1 MSKIENKI
9 EANDRSIL
17 EVLDK
22 KKYTVDYFQREYSW
36 KQKHIDQLVTDLA
49 SAFLANYE
57 VQHERTEVENY
68 NTYYLG
74 PFVLSEKD
82 GQRSIIDGQQRLTSL
97 TLLMIYLHNLQDS
110 FGLNETI
117 ESMIFS
123 EKFGEKSFNITVEE
137 RVPCLRSLFEQG
149 AYQPTDDD
157 DASTRN
163 MAARY
168 EDIANAFP
176 KEIDAQAFPY
186 FIDWLKEQVV
196 LVEII
201 AYSDDNAYTV
211 FETMN
216 DRGLNLTSTEMLK
229 GYVLSRFKGN
239 KERHSANDL
248 WKRSMQD
255 LHAFDKD
262 EDQRFFQAWL
272 RGQFAETIRQSKA
285 GSTNEDFEKIGTRFH
300 SWFRENLHLMQLRAE
315 SSAQFVNFIEKD
327 FKFFHSV
334 YLKIRKAEQTF
345 NPELEHLYYIPRW
358 GIADSLRYPLL
369 LAPLLPED
377 SPEVVERKLNLVAK
391 FIEIYAVR
399 RSVNFRKFGGSS
411 IRYSMCSL
419 VKEIRR
425 KSVDDL
431 EQILAQQIGSMN
443 ETWDGMN
450 SFRMHGQNKRF
461 VKFLLSRI
469 SGFIDTQAGQSTD
482 FVDYYENPN
491 AKPFEIEHIWANKF
505 AQHRDEFDQEHEFLE
520 YRNGIGGL
528 VLLPQGTNQSYN
540 DAPYKTKL
548 PHYVKENLLVKS
560 LHELTYQN
568 NPNFVKM
575 AQELKLPFQAH
586 SEFKKADIDA
596 RQKLYRAICE
606 RIWEFKAPDAVTVN
620 LRLHS

>member
-36 KQKHIDQLVTDLA
+36 EQKHIEQLVTDLA

-57 VQHERTEVENY
+57 ATHERTEVENY

-97 TLLMIYLHNLQDS
+97 TLFMIYLHNLQAS
-110 FGLNETI
+110 FGVCENI

-123 EKFGEKSFNITVEE
+123 EKYGEKSFNITVEE
-137 RVPCLRSLFEQG
+137 RVPCLQSLFDSG
-149 AYQPTDDD
+149 FYNPTDGD

-168 EDIANAFP
+168 EDIGNAFP
-176 KEIDAQAFPY
+176 KEINAQAFPY

-229 GYVLSRFKGN
+229 GYVLSRFKGD

-248 WKRSMQD
+248 WKRSMQE
-255 LHAFDKD
+255 LHQFDKD

-272 RGQFAETIRQSKA
+272 RGQYAETIRASKA

-300 SWFRENLHLMQLRAE
+300 SWFRENLHLMQLSAE
-315 SSAQFVNFIEKD
+315 SSSQFVDFIKRD

-334 YLKIRKAEQTF
+334 YLKIREAEQTF
-345 NPELEHLYYIPRW
+345 NSELEHLYYIPRW

-369 LAPLLPED
+369 LAPLMADD
-377 SPEVVERKLNLVAK
+377 SVEVVEQKLNLVGK
-391 FIEIYAVR
+391 YIEIFAVR
-399 RSVNFRKFGGSS
+399 RSVNFRNFGASS
-411 IRYSMCSL
+411 IRYTMYSL

-425 KSVDDL
+425 KSVEEL
-431 EQILAQQIGSMN
+431 RAILSKQVAAMS
-443 ETWDGMN
+443 ETWNGVS
-450 SFRMHGQNKRF
+450 SFRLHGQNGRF

-469 SGFIDTQAGQSTD
+469 SGYIDGQSGQSTD

-520 YRNGIGGL
+520 YRNSIGDL
-528 VLLPQGTNQSYN
+528 VLLPRGTNQSYN
-540 DAPYKTKL
+540 DAPYATKL

-560 LHELTYQN
+560 LHELTYKN

-575 AQELKLPFQAH
+575 AEELGLPFQAH
-586 SEFKKADIDA
+586 PEFNKADIKA
-596 RQKLYRAICE
+596 RQELYRVICE
-606 RIWEFKAPDAVTVN
+606 RIWAFDADEAVS
-620 LRLHS
+620 L

>member
-36 KQKHIDQLVTDLA
+36 EQKHIEQLVTDLA

-57 VQHERTEVENY
+57 ATHERTEVENY

-82 GQRSIIDGQQRLTSL
+82 GKRSIIDGQQRLTSL
-97 TLLMIYLHNLQDS
+97 TLFMIYLHNLQAS
-110 FGLNETI
+110 LGLSENI

-123 EKFGEKSFNITVEE
+123 EKFGKKSFNITVEE
-137 RVPCLRSLFEQG
+137 RVPCLQSLFDSG
-149 AYQPTDDD
+149 FYNPTDGD

-168 EDIANAFP
+168 EDIGNAFP
-176 KEIDAQAFPY
+176 KEINAQAFPY

-229 GYVLSRFKGN
+229 GYVLSRFKGD

-248 WKRSMQD
+248 WKRSMQE
-255 LHAFDKD
+255 LHQFDKD

-272 RGQFAETIRQSKA
+272 RGQYAETIRASKA

-300 SWFRENLHLMQLRAE
+300 SWFRENLHLMQLSAE
-315 SSAQFVNFIEKD
+315 SSSQFVDFIKRD

-334 YLKIRKAEQTF
+334 YLKIREAEQTF
-345 NPELEHLYYIPRW
+345 NSELEHLYYIPRW

-369 LAPLLPED
+369 LAPLMADD
-377 SPEVVERKLNLVAK
+377 SVEVVEQKLNLVGK
-391 FIEIYAVR
+391 YIEIFAVR
-399 RSVNFRKFGGSS
+399 RSVNFRNFGASS
-411 IRYSMCSL
+411 IRYTMYSL

-425 KSVDDL
+425 KSVEEL
-431 EQILAQQIGSMN
+431 RAILSKQVAAMS
-443 ETWDGMN
+443 ETWNGVS
-450 SFRMHGQNKRF
+450 SFRLHGQNGRF

-469 SGFIDTQAGQSTD
+469 SGFIDKEAGQSTD

-520 YRNGIGGL
+520 CRNSIGDL
-528 VLLPQGTNQSYN
+528 VLLPRGTNQSYN
-540 DAPYKTKL
+540 DAPYATKL

-560 LHELTYQN
+560 LHELTYKN

-575 AQELKLPFQAH
+575 AEELGLPFQAH
-586 SEFKKADIDA
+586 PEFNKADIKA
-596 RQKLYRAICE
+596 RQELYRVICE
-606 RIWEFKAPDAVTVN
+606 RIWAFDADEAVS
-620 LRLHS
+620 L

>member
-9 EANDRSIL
+9 EANNRSIL

-36 KQKHIDQLVTDLA
+36 EQKHIEQLVTDLA

-57 VQHERTEVENY
+57 RTHERTEVENY

-97 TLLMIYLHNLQDS
+97 TLFMIYLHNLQAS
-110 FGLNETI
+110 MGLSETI

-123 EKFGEKSFNITVEE
+123 EKFGKKSFNITVEE
-137 RVPCLRSLFEQG
+137 RVPCLQSLFETG
-149 AYQPTDDD
+149 TYEPSNDD

-168 EDIANAFP
+168 EDIGTAFP

-229 GYVLSRFKGN
+229 GYVLSRFKGHR
-239 KERHSANDL
+239 ERHSANNL
-248 WKRSMQD
+248 WKRSMQE

-300 SWFRENLHLMQLRAE
+300 SWFRENLHLMDLSAE
-315 SSAQFVNFIEKD
+315 SSAQFVAFIEQD

-334 YLKIRKAEQTF
+334 YLQIRQAEQDF
-345 NPELEHLYYIPRW
+345 KPELEHLYYIPRW

-369 LAPLLPED
+369 LAPLLPGD

-391 FIEIYAVR
+391 YLELFAVR
-399 RSVNFRKFGGSS
+399 RSLNFRNFGASS
-411 IRYSMCSL
+411 IRYTMYSL

-425 KSVDDL
+425 KSVEEL
-431 EQILAQQIGSMN
+431 EQILARQIDTMQ
-443 ETWDGMN
+443 ETWEGMKT
-450 SFRMHGQNKRF
+450 FRMHGQNKRF

-469 SGFIDTQAGQSTD
+469 SGFIDRQAGQSTD

-505 AQHRDEFDQEHEFLE
+505 TQHRDEFEQERAFDEQ
-520 YRNGIGGL
+520 RNRIGDL
-528 VLLPQGTNQSYN
+528 VLLPRGTNQSYS
-540 DAPYKTKL
+540 DAPYATKL

-560 LHELTYQN
+560 LHALTYQN

-575 AQELKLPFQAH
+575 AKELKLPFQAH
-586 SEFKKADIDA
+586 PEFKQADIEA
-596 RQKLYRAICE
+596 RQQLYQVICE
-606 RIWEFKAPDAVTVN
+606 RIWAFENPEAVTV
-620 LRLHS
+620 

>member
-36 KQKHIDQLVTDLA
+36 EQKHIEQLVTDLA

-57 VQHERTEVENY
+57 ATHERTEVENY

-97 TLLMIYLHNLQDS
+97 TLFMIYLHNLQAS
-110 FGLNETI
+110 LGLSENI

-123 EKFGEKSFNITVEE
+123 EKFGKKSFNITVEE
-137 RVPCLRSLFEQG
+137 RVPCLQSLFDTG
-149 AYQPTDDD
+149 FYNPADGD

-168 EDIANAFP
+168 EDIGNAFP
-176 KEIDAQAFPY
+176 KEINVEAFPY

-229 GYVLSRFKGN
+229 GYVLSRFKGD

-248 WKRSMQD
+248 WKRSMQE
-255 LHAFDKD
+255 LHQFDKD

-272 RGQFAETIRQSKA
+272 RGQYAETIRASKA

-300 SWFRENLHLMQLRAE
+300 SWFRENLHLMQLSAE
-315 SSAQFVNFIEKD
+315 SSSQFVDFIKRD

-334 YLKIRKAEQTF
+334 YLKIREAEQTF
-345 NPELEHLYYIPRW
+345 NSELEHLYYIPRW

-369 LAPLLPED
+369 LAPLMADD
-377 SPEVVERKLNLVAK
+377 SVEVVEQKLNLVGK
-391 FIEIYAVR
+391 YIEIFAVR
-399 RSVNFRKFGGSS
+399 RSVNFRNFGASS
-411 IRYSMCSL
+411 IRYTMYSL

-425 KSVDDL
+425 KSVEEL
-431 EQILAQQIGSMN
+431 RAILSKQVAAMS
-443 ETWDGMN
+443 ETWNGVS
-450 SFRMHGQNKRF
+450 SFRLHGQNGRF

-469 SGFIDTQAGQSTD
+469 SGFIDKEAGQSTD

-520 YRNGIGGL
+520 YRNSIGDL
-528 VLLPQGTNQSYN
+528 VLLPRGTNQSYN
-540 DAPYKTKL
+540 DAPYATKL

-560 LHELTYQN
+560 LHELTYKN
-568 NPNFVKM
+568 NPNFVKI
-575 AQELKLPFQAH
+575 AEELGLPFQAH
-586 SEFKKADIDA
+586 PEFNKADIKA
-596 RQKLYRAICE
+596 RQELYRVICE
-606 RIWEFKAPDAVTVN
+606 RIWAFDADEAVS
-620 LRLHS
+620 L

>member
-36 KQKHIDQLVTDLA
+36 EQKHIEQLVTDLA

-57 VQHERTEVENY
+57 ATHERTEVENY

-97 TLLMIYLHNLQDS
+97 TLFMIYLHNLQAS
-110 FGLNETI
+110 FGVCENI

-123 EKFGEKSFNITVEE
+123 EKYGEKSFNITVEE
-137 RVPCLRSLFEQG
+137 RVPCLRSLFDAG
-149 AYQPTDDD
+149 AYNPTDGD
-157 DASTRN
+157 DASTSN
-163 MAARY
+163 MVARY
-168 EDIANAFP
+168 EDIGNAFP
-176 KEIDAQAFPY
+176 KEINAQAFPY

-248 WKRSMQD
+248 WKRSMQE

-272 RGQFAETIRQSKA
+272 RGQFAETIRASKA

-300 SWFRENLHLMQLRAE
+300 SWFRENLHLMQLSAE
-315 SSAQFVNFIEKD
+315 SSSQFVDFIKSD

-334 YLKIRKAEQTF
+334 YLKIREAEQAF

-369 LAPLLPED
+369 LAPLLADD
-377 SPEVVERKLNLVAK
+377 SAEIVEQKLNLVGK
-391 FIEIYAVR
+391 YIEIFAVR
-399 RSVNFRKFGGSS
+399 RSVNFRNFGASS
-411 IRYSMCSL
+411 IRYTMYSL

-425 KSVDDL
+425 KSVEEL
-431 EQILAQQIGSMN
+431 RAILAKQLAAMS
-443 ETWDGMN
+443 ETWGGMK
-450 SFRMHGQNKRF
+450 SFRLHGQNRRF

-469 SGFIDTQAGQSTD
+469 SGYIDGQSGQPSD

-505 AQHRDEFDQEHEFLE
+505 AQHRDEFEQEHEFLE
-520 YRNGIGGL
+520 CRNGIGDL
-528 VLLPQGTNQSYN
+528 VLLPRGTNQSYS
-540 DAPYKTKL
+540 DAPYTTKL

-586 SEFKKADIDA
+586 PEFKKADIEA
-596 RQKLYRAICE
+596 RHKLYQVICE
-606 RIWEFKAPDAVTVN
+606 RIWAFDEHDGREPHD
-620 LRLHS
+620 

>member
-36 KQKHIDQLVTDLA
+36 EQKHIEQLVTDLA

-57 VQHERTEVENY
+57 ATHERTEVENY

-97 TLLMIYLHNLQDS
+97 TLFMIYLHNLQAS
-110 FGLNETI
+110 LGLSENI

-123 EKFGEKSFNITVEE
+123 EKFGKKSFNITVEE
-137 RVPCLRSLFEQG
+137 RVPCLQSLFDSG
-149 AYQPTDDD
+149 FYNPTDGD

-168 EDIANAFP
+168 EDIGNAFP
-176 KEIDAQAFPY
+176 KEINAEAFPY

-229 GYVLSRFKGN
+229 GYVLSRFKGD

-248 WKRSMQD
+248 WKRSMQE
-255 LHAFDKD
+255 LHQFDKD

-272 RGQFAETIRQSKA
+272 RGQYAETIRASKA

-300 SWFRENLHLMQLRAE
+300 SWFRENLHLMQLSAE
-315 SSAQFVNFIEKD
+315 SSSQFVDFIKRD

-334 YLKIRKAEQTF
+334 YLKIREAEQTF
-345 NPELEHLYYIPRW
+345 NSELEHLYYIPRW

-369 LAPLLPED
+369 LAPLMADD
-377 SPEVVERKLNLVAK
+377 SVEVVEQKLNLVGK
-391 FIEIYAVR
+391 YIEIFAVR
-399 RSVNFRKFGGSS
+399 RSVNFRNFGASS
-411 IRYSMCSL
+411 IRYTMYSL

-425 KSVDDL
+425 KSVEEL
-431 EQILAQQIGSMN
+431 RAILSKQVAAMS
-443 ETWDGMN
+443 ETWNGVS
-450 SFRMHGQNKRF
+450 SFRLHGQNGRF

-469 SGFIDTQAGQSTD
+469 SGFIDKEAGQSTD

-520 YRNGIGGL
+520 CRNSIGDL
-528 VLLPQGTNQSYN
+528 VLLPRGTNQSYN
-540 DAPYKTKL
+540 DAPYATKL

-560 LHELTYQN
+560 LHELTYKN

-575 AQELKLPFQAH
+575 AEELGLPFQAH
-586 SEFKKADIDA
+586 PEFNKADIKA
-596 RQKLYRAICE
+596 RQELYRVICE
-606 RIWEFKAPDAVTVN
+606 RIWAFDADEAVS
-620 LRLHS
+620 L

>member
-1 MSKIENKI
+1 MSNIENKI

-36 KQKHIDQLVTDLA
+36 EQKHIEQLVTDLA

-97 TLLMIYLHNLQDS
+97 TLFMIYLHNLQAS
-110 FGLNETI
+110 MELNENI

-123 EKFGEKSFNITVEE
+123 EKFGKKSFNITVEE
-137 RVPCLRSLFEQG
+137 RVPCLQSLFETG
-149 AYQPTDDD
+149 AYWPTDQD

-168 EDIANAFP
+168 EDIGNAFP
-176 KEIDAQAFPY
+176 KEINAQAFPY

-248 WKRSMQD
+248 WKRSMQE

-272 RGQFAETIRQSKA
+272 RGQFAETIRASKA

-300 SWFRENLHLMQLRAE
+300 SWFRENLHLMQLSAE
-315 SSAQFVNFIEKD
+315 SSSQFVDFIKSD

-334 YLKIRKAEQTF
+334 YLKIREAEQAF

-369 LAPLLPED
+369 LAPLLADD
-377 SPEVVERKLNLVAK
+377 SAEIVEQKLNLVGK
-391 FIEIYAVR
+391 YIEIFAVR
-399 RSVNFRKFGGSS
+399 RSVNFRNFGASS
-411 IRYSMCSL
+411 IRYTMYSL

-425 KSVDDL
+425 KSVEEL
-431 EQILAQQIGSMN
+431 RAILAKQLAAMS
-443 ETWDGMN
+443 ETWGGMK
-450 SFRMHGQNKRF
+450 SFRLHGQNRRF

-469 SGFIDTQAGQSTD
+469 SGYIDGQSGQPSD

-505 AQHRDEFDQEHEFLE
+505 AQHRDEFEQEHEFLE
-520 YRNGIGGL
+520 CRNGIGDL
-528 VLLPQGTNQSYN
+528 VLLPRGTNQSYS
-540 DAPYKTKL
+540 DAPYTTKL

-586 SEFKKADIDA
+586 PEFKKADIEA
-596 RQKLYRAICE
+596 RHKLYQVICE
-606 RIWEFKAPDAVTVN
+606 RIWAFDEHDGREPHD
-620 LRLHS
+620 

>member
-36 KQKHIDQLVTDLA
+36 EQKHIEQLVTDLA

-57 VQHERTEVENY
+57 ATHERTEVENY

-82 GQRSIIDGQQRLTSL
+82 GKRSIIDGQQRLTSL
-97 TLLMIYLHNLQDS
+97 TLFIIYLHNLQAS
-110 FGLNETI
+110 LGLSENI

-123 EKFGEKSFNITVEE
+123 EKFGKKSFNITVEE
-137 RVPCLRSLFEQG
+137 RVPCLQSLFDSG
-149 AYQPTDDD
+149 FYNPTDGD

-168 EDIANAFP
+168 EDIGNAFP
-176 KEIDAQAFPY
+176 KEINVEAFPY

-229 GYVLSRFKGN
+229 GYVLSRFKGD

-248 WKRSMQD
+248 WKRSMQE
-255 LHAFDKD
+255 LHQFDKD

-272 RGQFAETIRQSKA
+272 RGQYAETIRASKA

-300 SWFRENLHLMQLRAE
+300 SWFRENLHLMQLSAE
-315 SSAQFVNFIEKD
+315 SSSQFVDFIKRD

-334 YLKIRKAEQTF
+334 YLKIREAEQTF
-345 NPELEHLYYIPRW
+345 NSELEHLYYIPRW

-369 LAPLLPED
+369 LAPLMADD
-377 SPEVVERKLNLVAK
+377 SVEVVEQKLNLVGK
-391 FIEIYAVR
+391 YIEIFAVR
-399 RSVNFRKFGGSS
+399 RSVNFRNFGASS
-411 IRYSMCSL
+411 IRYTMYSL

-425 KSVDDL
+425 KSVEEL
-431 EQILAQQIGSMN
+431 RAILSKQVAAMS
-443 ETWDGMN
+443 ETWNGVS
-450 SFRMHGQNKRF
+450 SFRLHGQNGRF

-469 SGFIDTQAGQSTD
+469 SGFIDKEAGQSTD

-520 YRNGIGGL
+520 CRNSIGDL
-528 VLLPQGTNQSYN
+528 VLLPRGTNQSYN
-540 DAPYKTKL
+540 DAPYATKL

-560 LHELTYQN
+560 LHELTYKN

-575 AQELKLPFQAH
+575 AEELGLPFQAH
-586 SEFKKADIDA
+586 PEFNKADIKA
-596 RQKLYRAICE
+596 RQELYRVICE
-606 RIWEFKAPDAVTVN
+606 RIWAFDADEAVS
-620 LRLHS
+620 L

>member
-36 KQKHIDQLVTDLA
+36 KQKHIEQLVTDLA

-57 VQHERTEVENY
+57 AAHERTEVENY

-97 TLLMIYLHNLQDS
+97 TLFMIYLHNLQAS
-110 FGLNETI
+110 LGLSENI

-123 EKFGEKSFNITVEE
+123 EKFGKKSFNITVEE
-137 RVPCLRSLFEQG
+137 RVPCLQSLFDTG
-149 AYQPTDDD
+149 FYNPADGD

-168 EDIANAFP
+168 EDIGNAFP
-176 KEIDAQAFPY
+176 KEINAQAFPY

-229 GYVLSRFKGN
+229 GYVLSRFKGD

-248 WKRSMQD
+248 WKRSMQE
-255 LHAFDKD
+255 LHQFDKD

-272 RGQFAETIRQSKA
+272 RGQYAETIRASKA

-300 SWFRENLHLMQLRAE
+300 SWFRENLHLMQLSAE
-315 SSAQFVNFIEKD
+315 SSSQFVDFIKRD

-334 YLKIRKAEQTF
+334 YLKIREAEQTF
-345 NPELEHLYYIPRW
+345 NSELEHLYYIPRW

-369 LAPLLPED
+369 LAPLMADD
-377 SPEVVERKLNLVAK
+377 SVEVVEQKLNLVGK
-391 FIEIYAVR
+391 YIEIFAVR
-399 RSVNFRKFGGSS
+399 RSVNFRNFGASS
-411 IRYSMCSL
+411 IRYTMYSL

-425 KSVDDL
+425 KSVEEL
-431 EQILAQQIGSMN
+431 RAILSKQVAAMS
-443 ETWDGMN
+443 ETWNGVS
-450 SFRMHGQNKRF
+450 SFRLHGQNGRF

-469 SGFIDTQAGQSTD
+469 SGYIDGQSGQSTD

-520 YRNGIGGL
+520 YRNSIGDL
-528 VLLPQGTNQSYN
+528 VLLPRGTNQSYN
-540 DAPYKTKL
+540 DAPYATKL

-560 LHELTYQN
+560 LHELTYKN

-575 AQELKLPFQAH
+575 AEELGLPFQAH
-586 SEFKKADIDA
+586 PEFNKADIKA
-596 RQKLYRAICE
+596 RQELYRVICE
-606 RIWEFKAPDAVTVN
+606 RIWAFDADEAVS
-620 LRLHS
+620 L

>member
-36 KQKHIDQLVTDLA
+36 EQKHIEQLVTDLA

-57 VQHERTEVENY
+57 AAHERTEVENY

-97 TLLMIYLHNLQDS
+97 TLFMIYLHNLQAS
-110 FGLNETI
+110 LGLSENI

-123 EKFGEKSFNITVEE
+123 EKFGKKSFNITVEE
-137 RVPCLRSLFEQG
+137 RVPCLQSLFDSG
-149 AYQPTDDD
+149 FYNPTDGD

-168 EDIANAFP
+168 EDIGNAFP
-176 KEIDAQAFPY
+176 KEINAEAFPY

-229 GYVLSRFKGN
+229 GYVLSRFKGD

-248 WKRSMQD
+248 WKRSMQE
-255 LHAFDKD
+255 LHQFDKD

-272 RGQFAETIRQSKA
+272 RGQYAETIRASKA

-300 SWFRENLHLMQLRAE
+300 SWFRENLHLMQLSAE
-315 SSAQFVNFIEKD
+315 SSSQFVDFIKRD
-327 FKFFHSV
+327 FKLFHSV
-334 YLKIRKAEQTF
+334 YLKIREAEQTF
-345 NPELEHLYYIPRW
+345 NSELEHLYYIPRW

-369 LAPLLPED
+369 LAPLMADD
-377 SPEVVERKLNLVAK
+377 SVEVVEQKLNLVGK
-391 FIEIYAVR
+391 YIEIFAVR
-399 RSVNFRKFGGSS
+399 RSVNFRNFGASS
-411 IRYSMCSL
+411 IRYTMYSL

-425 KSVDDL
+425 KSVEEL
-431 EQILAQQIGSMN
+431 RAILSKQVAAMS
-443 ETWDGMN
+443 ETWNGVS
-450 SFRMHGQNKRF
+450 SFRLHGQNGRF

-469 SGFIDTQAGQSTD
+469 SGYIDGQSGQSTD

-520 YRNGIGGL
+520 YRNSIGDL
-528 VLLPQGTNQSYN
+528 VLLPRGTNQSYN
-540 DAPYKTKL
+540 DAPYATKL

-560 LHELTYQN
+560 LHELTYKN

-575 AQELKLPFQAH
+575 AEELGLPFQAH
-586 SEFKKADIDA
+586 PEFNKADIKA
-596 RQKLYRAICE
+596 RQELYRVICE
-606 RIWEFKAPDAVTVN
+606 RIWAFDADEAVS
-620 LRLHS
+620 L

>member
-36 KQKHIDQLVTDLA
+36 EQKHIEQLVTDLA
-49 SAFLANYE
+49 SAFLASYE
-57 VQHERTEVENY
+57 TAHERTEVENY

-82 GQRSIIDGQQRLTSL
+82 GRRSIIDGQQRLTSL
-97 TLLMIYLHNLQDS
+97 TLFMIYLHNLQAS
-110 FGLNETI
+110 LGLSENI

-123 EKFGEKSFNITVEE
+123 ERFGKKSFNITVEE
-137 RVPCLRSLFEQG
+137 RVPCLQSLFDTG
-149 AYQPTDDD
+149 AYYPTNGD

-163 MAARY
+163 MAERY

-176 KEIDAQAFPY
+176 KEINARAFPY

-239 KERHSANDL
+239 QERHSANDL
-248 WKRSMQD
+248 WKRSMQE
-255 LHAFDKD
+255 LHQYDKD

-272 RGQFAETIRQSKA
+272 RGQYAETIRASKA

-300 SWFRENLHLMQLRAE
+300 SWFRENLRLMNLTSE
-315 SSAQFVNFIEKD
+315 SSSKFVEFIDKD
-327 FKFFHSV
+327 FQFFHSV
-334 YLKIRKAEQTF
+334 YLKIREAEQAF

-358 GIADSLRYPLL
+358 GFADSLRYPLL

-377 SPEVVERKLNLVAK
+377 SPEIVEKKLNLVAK
-391 FIEIYAVR
+391 YIEIFAVR
-399 RSVNFRKFGGSS
+399 RSVNFRTFGASS
-411 IRYSMCSL
+411 IRYTMYSL

-425 KSVDDL
+425 KSVEEL
-431 EQILAQQIGSMN
+431 ETVLTQEIAKMK
-443 ETWDGMN
+443 ETWDGMS
-450 SFRMHGQNKRF
+450 SFRLHGQNGRF

-469 SGFIDTQAGQSTD
+469 SGYVDQQSGHTTD

-520 YRNGIGGL
+520 CRNGIGDL
-528 VLLPQGTNQSYN
+528 VLLPKGTNQSYN
-540 DAPYKTKL
+540 DAPYAIKQ
-548 PHYVKENLLVKS
+548 PHYVKENLLVQS
-560 LHELTYQN
+560 LHELTYQK

-575 AQELKLPFQAH
+575 AQNLKLPFQAH
-586 SEFKKADIDA
+586 PEFKKADIEA
-596 RQKLYRAICE
+596 RQKLYQVICE
-606 RIWEFKAPDAVTVN
+606 RIWAFEDPVAVTEWK
-620 LRLHS
+620 LS

>member
-1 MSKIENKI
+1 MSKIQNKI

-36 KQKHIDQLVTDLA
+36 EQKHIEQLVTDLA

-57 VQHERTEVENY
+57 VTHERTEVENY

-97 TLLMIYLHNLQDS
+97 TLFMIYLHNLQAS
-110 FGLNETI
+110 LELSENI

-123 EKFGEKSFNITVEE
+123 EKFGKKSFNITVEE
-137 RVPCLRSLFEQG
+137 RVPCLQSLFDSG
-149 AYQPTDDD
+149 FYNPTDGD

-168 EDIANAFP
+168 EDIGNAFP
-176 KEIDAQAFPY
+176 KEINAEAFPY

-229 GYVLSRFKGN
+229 GYVLSRFKGD

-248 WKRSMQD
+248 WKGSMQE
-255 LHAFDKD
+255 LHQFDKD

-272 RGQFAETIRQSKA
+272 RGQYAETIRASKA

-300 SWFRENLHLMQLRAE
+300 SWFRENLNLMNLSAE
-315 SSAQFVNFIEKD
+315 SSSQFVDFIKCD

-334 YLKIRKAEQTF
+334 YLKIREAEQTF
-345 NPELEHLYYIPRW
+345 NSELEHLYYIPRW

-369 LAPLLPED
+369 LAPLMADD
-377 SPEVVERKLNLVAK
+377 SVEVVEQKLNLVGK
-391 FIEIYAVR
+391 YIEIFAVR
-399 RSVNFRKFGGSS
+399 RSVNFRNFGASS
-411 IRYSMCSL
+411 IRYTMYSL

-425 KSVDDL
+425 KSVEEL
-431 EQILAQQIGSMN
+431 KAILSKQVAAMS
-443 ETWDGMN
+443 ETWDGMI
-450 SFRMHGQNKRF
+450 SFRLHGQNGRF

-469 SGFIDTQAGQSTD
+469 SGFIDKEAGQSTD

-520 YRNGIGGL
+520 YRNSIGDL
-528 VLLPQGTNQSYN
+528 VLLPRGTNQSYN
-540 DAPYKTKL
+540 DAPYATKL

-560 LHELTYQN
+560 LHELTYKN

-575 AQELKLPFQAH
+575 TEELGLPFQAH
-586 SEFKKADIDA
+586 PEFQKADIEA
-596 RQKLYRAICE
+596 RQELYRVICE
-606 RIWEFKAPDAVTVN
+606 RIWAFDAKEAVS
-620 LRLHS
+620 L

>member
-36 KQKHIDQLVTDLA
+36 EQKHIEQLVTDLA

-57 VQHERTEVENY
+57 AAHERTEVENY

-97 TLLMIYLHNLQDS
+97 TLFMIYLHNLQAS
-110 FGLNETI
+110 LGLSENI

-123 EKFGEKSFNITVEE
+123 EKFGKKSFNITVEE
-137 RVPCLRSLFEQG
+137 RVPCLQSLFDSG
-149 AYQPTDDD
+149 FYNPTDGD

-168 EDIANAFP
+168 EDIGNAFP
-176 KEIDAQAFPY
+176 KEINAQAFPY

-229 GYVLSRFKGN
+229 GYVLSRFKGD

-248 WKRSMQD
+248 WKRSMQE
-255 LHAFDKD
+255 LHQFDKD

-272 RGQFAETIRQSKA
+272 RGQYAETIRASKA

-300 SWFRENLHLMQLRAE
+300 SWFRENLHLMQLSAE
-315 SSAQFVNFIEKD
+315 SSSQFVDFIKRD

-334 YLKIRKAEQTF
+334 YLKIREAEQTF
-345 NPELEHLYYIPRW
+345 NSELEHLYYIPRW

-369 LAPLLPED
+369 LAPLMADD
-377 SPEVVERKLNLVAK
+377 SVEVVEQKLNLVGK
-391 FIEIYAVR
+391 YIEIFAVR
-399 RSVNFRKFGGSS
+399 RSVNFRNFGASS
-411 IRYSMCSL
+411 IRYTMYSL

-425 KSVDDL
+425 KSVEEL
-431 EQILAQQIGSMN
+431 RAILSKQVAAMS
-443 ETWDGMN
+443 ETWNGVS
-450 SFRMHGQNKRF
+450 SFRLHGQNGRF

-469 SGFIDTQAGQSTD
+469 SGYIDGQSGQSTD

-520 YRNGIGGL
+520 YRNSIGDL
-528 VLLPQGTNQSYN
+528 VLLPRGTNQSYN
-540 DAPYKTKL
+540 DAPYATKL

-560 LHELTYQN
+560 LHELTYKN

-575 AQELKLPFQAH
+575 AEELGLPFQAH
-586 SEFKKADIDA
+586 PEFNKADIKA
-596 RQKLYRAICE
+596 RQELYRVICE
-606 RIWEFKAPDAVTVN
+606 RIWAFDADEAVS
-620 LRLHS
+620 L

>member
-36 KQKHIDQLVTDLA
+36 EQKHIEQLVTDLA

-57 VQHERTEVENY
+57 ATHERTEVENY

-97 TLLMIYLHNLQDS
+97 TLFMIYLHNLQAS
-110 FGLNETI
+110 FGVCENI

-123 EKFGEKSFNITVEE
+123 EKYGEKSFNITVEE
-137 RVPCLRSLFEQG
+137 RVPCLQSLFDSG
-149 AYQPTDDD
+149 FYNPTDGD

-168 EDIANAFP
+168 EDIGNAFP
-176 KEIDAQAFPY
+176 KEINAQAFPY

-229 GYVLSRFKGN
+229 GYVLSRFKGD

-248 WKRSMQD
+248 WKRSMQE
-255 LHAFDKD
+255 LHQFDKD

-272 RGQFAETIRQSKA
+272 RGQYAETIRASKA

-300 SWFRENLHLMQLRAE
+300 SWFRENLHLMQLSAE
-315 SSAQFVNFIEKD
+315 SSSQFVDFIKRD

-334 YLKIRKAEQTF
+334 YLKIREAEQTF
-345 NPELEHLYYIPRW
+345 NSELEHLYYIPRW

-369 LAPLLPED
+369 LAPLMADD
-377 SPEVVERKLNLVAK
+377 SVEVVEQKLNLVGK
-391 FIEIYAVR
+391 YIEIFAVR
-399 RSVNFRKFGGSS
+399 RSVNFRNFGASS
-411 IRYSMCSL
+411 IRYTMYSL

-425 KSVDDL
+425 KSVEEL
-431 EQILAQQIGSMN
+431 RAILSKQVAAMS
-443 ETWDGMN
+443 ETWNGVS
-450 SFRMHGQNKRF
+450 SFRLHGQNGRF

-469 SGFIDTQAGQSTD
+469 SGFIDKEAGQSTD

-520 YRNGIGGL
+520 CRNSIGDL
-528 VLLPQGTNQSYN
+528 VLLPRGTNQSYN
-540 DAPYKTKL
+540 DAPYATKL

-560 LHELTYQN
+560 LHELTYKN

-575 AQELKLPFQAH
+575 AEELGLPFQAH
-586 SEFKKADIDA
+586 PEFNKADIKA
-596 RQKLYRAICE
+596 RQELYRVICE
-606 RIWEFKAPDAVTVN
+606 RIWAFDADEAVS
-620 LRLHS
+620 L

>member
-36 KQKHIDQLVTDLA
+36 DQKHIEQLVTDLA

-57 VQHERTEVENY
+57 AAHERTEVENY

-97 TLLMIYLHNLQDS
+97 TLFMIYLHNLQAS
-110 FGLNETI
+110 LGLSENI

-123 EKFGEKSFNITVEE
+123 EKFGKKSFNITVEE
-137 RVPCLRSLFEQG
+137 RVPCLQSLFDSG
-149 AYQPTDDD
+149 FYNPTDGD

-168 EDIANAFP
+168 EDIGNAFP
-176 KEIDAQAFPY
+176 KEINAEAFPY

-229 GYVLSRFKGN
+229 GYVLSRFKGD

-248 WKRSMQD
+248 WKRSMQE
-255 LHAFDKD
+255 LHQFDKD

-272 RGQFAETIRQSKA
+272 RGQYAETIRASKA

-300 SWFRENLHLMQLRAE
+300 SWFRENLHLMQLSAE
-315 SSAQFVNFIEKD
+315 SSSQFVDFIKRD
-327 FKFFHSV
+327 FKLFHSV
-334 YLKIRKAEQTF
+334 YLKIREAEQTF
-345 NPELEHLYYIPRW
+345 NSELEHLYYIPRW

-369 LAPLLPED
+369 LAPLMADD
-377 SPEVVERKLNLVAK
+377 SVEVVEQKLNLVGK
-391 FIEIYAVR
+391 YIEIFAVR
-399 RSVNFRKFGGSS
+399 RSVNFRNFGASS
-411 IRYSMCSL
+411 IRYTMYSL

-425 KSVDDL
+425 KSVEEL
-431 EQILAQQIGSMN
+431 RAILSKQVAAMS
-443 ETWDGMN
+443 ETWNGVS
-450 SFRMHGQNKRF
+450 SFRLHGQNGRF

-469 SGFIDTQAGQSTD
+469 SGYIDGQSGQSTD

-520 YRNGIGGL
+520 YRNSIGDL
-528 VLLPQGTNQSYN
+528 VLLPRGTNQSYN
-540 DAPYKTKL
+540 DAPYATKL

-560 LHELTYQN
+560 LHELTYKN

-575 AQELKLPFQAH
+575 AEELGLPFQAH
-586 SEFKKADIDA
+586 PEFNKADIKA
-596 RQKLYRAICE
+596 RQELYRVICE
-606 RIWEFKAPDAVTVN
+606 RIWAFDADEAVS
-620 LRLHS
+620 L

>member
-36 KQKHIDQLVTDLA
+36 EQKHIEQLVTDLA

-57 VQHERTEVENY
+57 ATHERTEVENY

-82 GQRSIIDGQQRLTSL
+82 GKRSIIDGQQRLTSL
-97 TLLMIYLHNLQDS
+97 TLFMIYLHNLQAS
-110 FGLNETI
+110 LGLSENI

-123 EKFGEKSFNITVEE
+123 EKFGKKSFNITVEE
-137 RVPCLRSLFEQG
+137 RVPCLQSLFDSG
-149 AYQPTDDD
+149 FYNPTDGD

-168 EDIANAFP
+168 EDIGNAFP
-176 KEIDAQAFPY
+176 KEINVEAFPY

-229 GYVLSRFKGN
+229 GYVLSRFKGD

-248 WKRSMQD
+248 WKRSMQE
-255 LHAFDKD
+255 LHQFDKD

-272 RGQFAETIRQSKA
+272 RGQYAETIRASKA

-300 SWFRENLHLMQLRAE
+300 SWFRENLHLMQLSAE
-315 SSAQFVNFIEKD
+315 SSSQFVDFIKRD

-334 YLKIRKAEQTF
+334 YLKIREAEQTF
-345 NPELEHLYYIPRW
+345 NSELEHLYYIPRW

-369 LAPLLPED
+369 LAPLMADD
-377 SPEVVERKLNLVAK
+377 SVEVVEQKLNLVGK
-391 FIEIYAVR
+391 YIEIFAVR
-399 RSVNFRKFGGSS
+399 RSVNFRNFGASS
-411 IRYSMCSL
+411 IRYTMYSL

-425 KSVDDL
+425 KSVEEL
-431 EQILAQQIGSMN
+431 RAILSKQVAAMS
-443 ETWDGMN
+443 ETWNGVS
-450 SFRMHGQNKRF
+450 SFRLHGQNGRF

-469 SGFIDTQAGQSTD
+469 SGFIDKEAGQSTD

-520 YRNGIGGL
+520 CRNSIGDL
-528 VLLPQGTNQSYN
+528 VLLPRGTNQSYN
-540 DAPYKTKL
+540 DAPYATKL

-560 LHELTYQN
+560 LHELTYKN

-575 AQELKLPFQAH
+575 AEELGLPFQAH
-586 SEFKKADIDA
+586 PEFNKADIKA
-596 RQKLYRAICE
+596 RQELYRVICE
-606 RIWEFKAPDAVTVN
+606 RIWAFDADEAVS
-620 LRLHS
+620 L